1 MWLVGLALVANSL
14 CPGQEKHTMCARETL
29 IADSG
34 SGGSMNRKK
43 AGIFFL
49 GTCVILAILLLTQV
63 LTPIVGAIVF
73 AVALVAF
80 GVPSNGF
87 RKI

>member
-1 MWLVGLALVANSL
+1 
-14 CPGQEKHTMCARETL
+14 
-29 IADSG
+29 
-34 SGGSMNRKK
+34 MNRKT

-63 LTPIVGAIVF
+63 LTPIVSAFIF

-87 RKI
+87 RKV